1 MAARILLLLLAAG
14 AVTSAILIGVRG
26 RGGGAPSVTY
36 VCPMH
41 PDVRAASPGTCP
53 VCSMALEPVARD
65 PAASSAHSSPAA
77 GMADTAAMDNVRT
90 HQIIDFVRLRSLLFD
105 TRDLRGPAWVEN
117 DGAITAVFYNDQIAA
132 IAAGD
137 TGSFSL
143 TDSPQTTFSA
153 RRTADAAVPWD
164 QSTSRIRFRQDA
176 VSPAKKGARLQRGQV
191 GWLELPHKSRE
202 VLAVPASAIVQSPEG
217 PYVLAAVGPHGF
229 EKRPV
234 EIGETFLKQ
243 GFAVVLSGLRVNERV
258 VAKATFFL
266 DADRR
271 LGMKAANEEWVAP

>member
-1 MAARILLLLLAAG
+1 
-14 AVTSAILIGVRG
+14 
-26 RGGGAPSVTY
+26 
-36 VCPMH
+36 
-41 PDVRAASPGTCP
+41 
-53 VCSMALEPVARD
+53 
-65 PAASSAHSSPAA
+65 
-77 GMADTAAMDNVRT
+77 MADTAAMDNVRT